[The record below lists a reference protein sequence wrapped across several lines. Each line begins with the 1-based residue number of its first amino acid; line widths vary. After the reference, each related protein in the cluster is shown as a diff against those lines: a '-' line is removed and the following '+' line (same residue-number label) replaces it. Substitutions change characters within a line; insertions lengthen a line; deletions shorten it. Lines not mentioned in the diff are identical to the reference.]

1 MNHYI
6 IHDTPVGELIIEANL
21 KYLIKI
27 SFKSKTLNQVKICSI
42 NRKNLILGKTVE
54 QLDEYFFNN
63 RRFFTVNYI
72 LDTTCF
78 FKRVLEE
85 VTLIK
90 FGKVKSYKQIARI
103 LKNKNAYRAVANAN
117 ARNPLPIIIPCHRV
131 IRSSGEIGGYR
142 GGIINKKYL
151 LYLENKTSNFY

>member
-1 MNHYI
+1 MNYYFV
-6 IHDTPVGELIIEANL
+6 HDTPIGELILEANL
-21 KYLIKI
+21 NYLVRISFNRKYLNRIKA
-27 SFKSKTLNQVKICSI
+27 CSI
-42 NRKNLILGKTVE
+42 KKNLTLEKTVE

-63 RRFFTVNYI
+63 RKLFTINYI
-72 LDTTCF
+72 LKTTWF
-78 FKRVLEE
+78 FKKVLEE
-85 VTLIK
+85 VSLIK
-90 FGKVKSYKQIARI
+90 FGEVMSYKQIVRI

-151 LYLENKTSNFY
+151 LSLENKSGSFF

>member
-1 MNHYI
+1 MNHYFV
-6 IHDTPVGELIIEANL
+6 HDTPIGELILEANL
-21 KYLIKI
+21 NYLVKI
-27 SFKSKTLNQVKICSI
+27 SFNRKHLNRVKVCSLK
-42 NRKNLILGKTVE
+42 KNLILEKTVE

-63 RRFFTVNYI
+63 RKFFTINYL

-78 FKRVLEE
+78 FKKVLKE
-85 VTLIK
+85 VSLIK
-90 FGKVKSYKQIARI
+90 FGKVKSYKQITGI

-117 ARNPLPIIIPCHRV
+117 ARNPLPIILPCHRV

-151 LYLENKTSNFY
+151 LSHENKSGSFF